1 VGVVSLP
8 RNITDEEFI
17 HLAKEKLSKGLKV
30 AAVVVVK
37 KEGSGP
43 RDVGSKMLVS
53 EGGEVYGTLGGGFFE
68 RHVVEEAL
76 KALAEGKPRVVKYS
90 FTGRPVEGA
99 VDTGLICGGVLEV
112 FIDVLKPTQR
122 VIIFGTGRVGKPLGD
137 LLSFLGFKIVV
148 ADPNP
153 DLVSNDLY
161 PYATVRAHIPVEQIE
176 ERLPELVLEGDIAF
190 ITHGVVEV
198 DYKALKTLL
207 KTNVKL
213 VGLLGSKRKVAEFVK
228 RLLQEG
234 IDKEVIK
241 KKFRAPIGADIP
253 ADTPEEIAVSIATE
267 LITLLKGGHIKS
279 LNIVEEL
286 LNQLGDSK

>member
-1 VGVVSLP
+1 VSLP

>member
-1 VGVVSLP
+1 MGLP

-17 HLAKEKLSKGLKV
+17 HLANEKLSRGLKV
-30 AAVVVVK
+30 AVAVVIR

-43 RDVGSKMLVS
+43 RDVGSKILVS
-53 EGGEVYGTLGGGFFE
+53 ESGEVYGTLGGGFFE

-76 KALAEGKPRVVKYS
+76 KVLAEGKPRVVKYS
-90 FTGRPVEGA
+90 FTGRPIEGA

-137 LLSFLGFKIVV
+137 LLNFLGFKIVV
-148 ADPNP
+148 VDPNLE
-153 DLVSNDLY
+153 LVSSDLY
-161 PYATVRAHIPVEQIE
+161 PYAVTRAHIPVEKIE
-176 ERLPELVLEGDIAF
+176 ERLPELVVEGDIAF
-190 ITHGVVEV
+190 ITHGEVEA
-198 DYKALKTLL
+198 DYRALKTLL
-207 KTNVKL
+207 RTNVKL

-234 IDKEVIK
+234 LDKEIIK
-241 KKFRAPIGADIP
+241 KKFRGPVGADIP

-267 LITLLKGGHIKS
+267 LIALLKGGHVKS
-279 LNIVEEL
+279 LSIVEEIL
-286 LNQLGDSK
+286 DQLGVSR

>member
-1 VGVVSLP
+1 MSLP

>member
-1 VGVVSLP
+1 MSLP

-99 VDTGLICGGVLEV
+99 VDTGLICGGILEV

>member
-1 VGVVSLP
+1 MGVVSLP

-99 VDTGLICGGVLEV
+99 VDTGLICGGILEV

>member
-1 VGVVSLP
+1 MSLP

-161 PYATVRAHIPVEQIE
+161 PYAAVRAHIPVEQIE

-190 ITHGVVEV
+190 ITHGIVEV

>member
-1 VGVVSLP
+1 MGVVSLP

>member
-1 VGVVSLP
+1 VSLP

-68 RHVVEEAL
+68 RHVVDEAL

>member
-1 VGVVSLP
+1 MSLP

-99 VDTGLICGGVLEV
+99 VDTGLICGGILEV

-161 PYATVRAHIPVEQIE
+161 PYATVRAHIPIEQIE

>member
-1 VGVVSLP
+1 MSLP

-99 VDTGLICGGVLEV
+99 VDTGLICGGILEV

-161 PYATVRAHIPVEQIE
+161 PYAAVRAHIPIEQIE